1 MDTQL
6 KKFTNPKRLLN
17 FIEATPCRAYFI
29 KAVALLC
36 VLLLFAKI
44 IPVMPGVIVALCWV
58 LLTALSAIGFAYFAI
73 VRKTE
78 KQIAK
83 FREGGKLANFND
95 GRKICFIVAFVVS
108 GIFAASLLLN
118 ISKWEPI
125 YWILI
130 AVAIPLYYFVSLR
143 VRHKVEIE
151 YKPLFRQAGITKLTF
166 WIVVALLCSITL
178 LVTLVFPFPA
188 YESTYDAL
196 LATEAPFAN
205 SPSSL
210 IADMGYFTTASEIMI
225 TYGIPKTLE
234 AAFGSFPFVVVIA
247 GTLLIYLSIFVGFV
261 SLLNVCYISTFEL
274 QRVFIPLLSEQSEAK
289 PSFAHKR
296 TVEKKYVLWNI
307 ALSLVLMLAFIGT
320 DAYSAHIKQTN
331 GQTPL
336 EAITFKAIDGIAYI
350 VDSKNLSEQMSERL
364 IDDSKNTLQLFG
376 GDDAS

>member
-1 MDTQL
+1 M
-6 KKFTNPKRLLN
+6 
-17 FIEATPCRAYFI
+17 
-29 KAVALLC
+29 
-36 VLLLFAKI
+36 
-44 IPVMPGVIVALCWV
+44 
-58 LLTALSAIGFAYFAI
+58 
-73 VRKTE
+73 
-78 KQIAK
+78 
-83 FREGGKLANFND
+83 
-95 GRKICFIVAFVVS
+95 
-108 GIFAASLLLN
+108 N

-166 WIVVALLCSITL
+166 WIVVALLCGITL

-307 ALSLVLMLAFIGT
+307 ALSLVLMLTFIGA
-320 DAYSAHIKQTN
+320 DVYSAHIKQTN

-350 VDSKNLSEQMSERL
+350 VDGENLSEQMSERL